1 MKTSRAN
8 WHAIVA
14 VFVVIGAE
22 FAGLKD
28 ETSLQLSQHTWVYW
42 LCLFCAI
49 VVGAGN
55 SLISTKPHDPAA
67 PGSPPDENT
76 PPPPVP
82 KP

>member
-1 MKTSRAN
+1 MTEDN
-8 WHAIVA
+8 T
-14 VFVVIGAE
+14 
-22 FAGLKD
+22 D
-28 ETSLQLSQHTWVYW
+28 YD
-42 LCLFCAI
+42 AI